1 MSSETRTDDQIIT
14 ECDLDE
20 EPGKVWRAL
29 TEPDLVASWLVPDDV
44 DCQVMEAEP
53 KRLLRCSW
61 RSRNDER
68 DDAGDRLE
76 TVVTFE
82 LSETERGGT
91 HLRIV
96 HEGFATLMQ
105 SPAMDHAANDNS
117 ETMMRAAA

>member
-96 HEGFATLMQ
+96 HEGFVTMMH
-105 SPAMDHAANDNS
+105 SPAIGWAANDNG
-117 ETMMRAAA
+117 ETMMRAVA

>member
-1 MSSETRTDDQIIT
+1 MSSETKADNTIIT
-14 ECDLDE
+14 ECDLEDH
-20 EPGKVWRAL
+20 PGKVWRAL
-29 TEPDLVASWLVPDDV
+29 TEPDLVVSWLVPEDV

-53 KRLLRCSW
+53 ERLLRCSW
-61 RSRNDER
+61 RSRSDER
-68 DDAGDRLE
+68 DGLGDRLD

-96 HEGFATLMQ
+96 HEGFATVMQ
-105 SPAMDHAANDNS
+105 SPAISHTANDNS

>member
-1 MSSETRTDDQIIT
+1 MSSETKADDTIIT
-14 ECDLDE
+14 ECDLEDR
-20 EPGKVWRAL
+20 PGKVWRAL
-29 TEPDLVASWLVPDDV
+29 TEPDLVASWLVPEDV

-53 KRLLRCSW
+53 ERLLRCSW
-61 RSRNDER
+61 RSRSDEC
-68 DDAGDRLE
+68 DGLGDRLD

-96 HEGFATLMQ
+96 HEGFATVMQ
-105 SPAMDHAANDNS
+105 SPAIVHAANDNS